1 MAMAA
6 IAIPTNVTLVMGYL
20 KIYEKFKNEFGSSNG
35 KYIER
40 NQHRFLDDIYIAL
53 DANNINALRFFDIL
67 NNIHEYIK
75 VTVEQ
80 CNFYLSFY
88 ES

>member
-1 MAMAA
+1 MAA

-40 NQHRFLDDIYIAL
+40 N
-53 DANNINALRFFDIL
+53 
-67 NNIHEYIK
+67 
-75 VTVEQ
+75 
-80 CNFYLSFY
+80 
-88 ES
+88 